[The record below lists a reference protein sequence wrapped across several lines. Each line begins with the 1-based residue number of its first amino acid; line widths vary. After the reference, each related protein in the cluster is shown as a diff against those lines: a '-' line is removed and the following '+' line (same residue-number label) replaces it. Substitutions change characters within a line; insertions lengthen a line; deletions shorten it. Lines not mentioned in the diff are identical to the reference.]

1 MDLQK
6 AHGCNKTKDMKR
18 LFTIT
23 FLFISTLCF
32 SQVIGKT
39 VTEDYTAGFETP
51 GSVYEIP
58 EYMGEPVPVA
68 ILSIGITED
77 ILAQYPELGDYRV
90 GLGLSNITVAFME
103 ETFRFDFV
111 ETRDEIK
118 NRMVTQYK
126 ASAKGLSANKIEL
139 KGNIV
144 LAKYFGYIEVYDFSI
159 SEDETINLKD
169 GVKNT
174 LVTRLGLQL
183 RLVDAETGLYM
194 TGSGLGKAVTTRE
207 VTLLNDENLEEV
219 AFNQS
224 SIGISTRKALNTAVY
239 KIVRR
244 MRQKKIFD
252 H

>member
-1 MDLQK
+1 MEPLNSF
-6 AHGCNKTKDMKR
+6 AMKKFYT
-18 LFTIT
+18 LT
-23 FLFISTLCF
+23 LLLISVYSY
-32 SQVIGKT
+32 SQVIGRT

-68 ILSIGITED
+68 ILSIGVNEE
-77 ILAQYPELGDYRV
+77 ILNQYPELGDYRV
-90 GLGLSNITVAFME
+90 GLGLSNITVSFME

-118 NRMVTQYK
+118 DRMVKQYK
-126 ASAKGLSANKIEL
+126 ASQKGISANEINL
-139 KGNIV
+139 VGNIV

-159 SEDETINLKD
+159 SEDETVNLKD
-169 GVKNT
+169 GVTNK
-174 LVTRLGLQL
+174 LVTRLGLQV
-183 RLVDAETGLYM
+183 RLVNAETGLYM
-194 TGSGLGKAVTTRE
+194 TGSGLGKATTTRE

-224 SIGISTRKALNTAVY
+224 SIGIATRKALNTAVY
-239 KIVRR
+239 KIVKR